1 MSMFRNLMLRATES
15 GPDTFICK
23 IKNTENSAVTPYI
36 AFPVRSAYAGIP
48 SIEVTIETSSGQR
61 QTLTITGA
69 DLTTENDTASFA
81 LGRIDY
87 FSAVS
92 MAQDET
98 ATVTLYSKS
107 KQFPSFSFCSSTN
120 GYHWGKAN
128 ARLYEVNTPLPVF
141 VDGFCGSVFVGS
153 LLTSFPNDLFQY
165 GGSIKELNYTFAY
178 SSLVTVPA
186 DLFNGMSKVTKALYL
201 FRDSNK
207 LTTLPEGLF
216 SGMPEVT
223 NLSYCF
229 YSCSALTS
237 VPEGLFDGITKVTN
251 LYNLFGSCSRLVS
264 IPAGLFSGMPEVTNL
279 SYCFYS
285 CSALTSVPEGLFD
298 GITKV
303 TNLYGLFM
311 GCRSLATVPA
321 GLFDD
326 MTEVTDLGA
335 MFWNCTG
342 LTSVPEGLFDGM
354 TKVTSMSTMFVSCYK
369 LTTVPAGLFD
379 DMTEVTRLDRM
390 FIYCTGLTSVPEG
403 LFRNLT
409 KATSFAQCFYQVSAS
424 AIHANIFCDEATEKA
439 TRFAN
444 VTPNFSNCFADL
456 KGTVAGT
463 APALW
468 EYTYKATPTK
478 TGCFSSNSTTTLSNY
493 GDIPTEWIS

>member
-1 MSMFRNLMLRATES
+1 MSMFRNLMIRATES

-23 IKNTENSAVTPYI
+23 IKNTDSNAVTPYI
-36 AFPVRSAYAGIP
+36 AFPVRSAYAYLPAITA
-48 SIEVTIETSSGQR
+48 TIETSSGQS
-61 QTLTITGA
+61 QTLTITGT
-69 DLTTENDTASFA
+69 DLTTKNDTASYA

-120 GYHWGKAN
+120 GYSYGKAN
-128 ARLYEVNTPLPVF
+128 ARLCEVNTPLPVF

-153 LLTSFPNDLFQY
+153 LLTSLPNDLFQY

-186 DLFNGMSKVTKALYL
+186 DLFNGMSKVTKALNL
-201 FRDSNK
+201 FYHGDK

-229 YSCSALTS
+229 NNCSALTS
-237 VPEGLFDGITKVTN
+237 VPEGLFDG
-251 LYNLFGSCSRLVS
+251 
-264 IPAGLFSGMPEVTNL
+264 M
-279 SYCFYS
+279 
-285 CSALTSVPEGLFD
+285 
-298 GITKV
+298 TKV
-303 TNLYGLFM
+303 TNLYGLFI
-311 GCRSLATVPA
+311 GSKSLATVPA

-326 MTEVTDLGA
+326 MTEV
-335 MFWNCTG
+335 
-342 LTSVPEGLFDGM
+342 
-354 TKVTSMSTMFVSCYK
+354 K
-369 LTTVPAGLFD
+369 
-379 DMTEVTRLDRM
+379 RLDRM

-409 KATSFAQCFYQVSAS
+409 KANNFAQCFYQVQAS
-424 AIHANIFCDEATEKA
+424 AIHPNIFCDEATEKA

-444 VTPNFSNCFADL
+444 VTPDFSNCFADL

-468 EYTYKATPTK
+468 EYTYKDTPTK

-493 GDIPTEWIS
+493 EDIPTEWIS